1 MGPFPEDTLA
11 QLCAS
16 HWRGQHIDGIPL
28 PSIQLILEWPPNA
41 GQDALHTGRNRN
53 LSNLTGLTC
62 GVANPV
68 SIQREVLQGQTQP
81 QAQREILGPHPASGF
96 LLQSSFRLPP
106 EGWHPGCLGLH
117 VPCLP
122 LQMPGK

>member
-41 GQDALHTGRNRN
+41 GQDAGPWNEISFITRKNTESTATLQDSSAIAYKTERI
-53 LSNLTGLTC
+53 LS
-62 GVANPV
+62 
-68 SIQREVLQGQTQP
+68 I
-81 QAQREILGPHPASGF
+81 
-96 LLQSSFRLPP
+96 
-106 EGWHPGCLGLH
+106 
-117 VPCLP
+117 
-122 LQMPGK
+122 